1 MKTIVSIA
9 TTGTRPHQLARTIDS
24 LRGQVDE
31 IKVYNNSRFTDYA
44 DNAKFYPLQFI
55 TEPCYFLTCDDDL
68 IFRPEYVEKMK
79 QDIEEYHS
87 IISYHG
93 RILKPDQATYYNS
106 GHEGVQHWKPLDKPI
121 RLDVAGTGCT
131 GFRTD
136 YFNPVEIFNSEYKR
150 MSDLV
155 FSLEAWKQGK
165 QIISPPKRLDYILEQ
180 EVESS
185 IFGIESKTDQ
195 QGQIW
200 HTNQILMYK
209 NSLLNT
215 TT

>member
-1 MKTIVSIA
+1 MNTIISIA
-9 TTGTRPHQLARTIDS
+9 TTGNRPHQLAHTIDS
-24 LRGQVDE
+24 LMGQADE
-31 IKVYNNSRFTDYA
+31 IKVYDNSRFVDYA

-68 IFRPEYVEKMK
+68 IYPPTYVEKMK
-79 QDIEEYHS
+79 EAIEEYKS

-93 RILKPDQATYYNS
+93 RILKEGQTAYYNS
-106 GHEGVQHWKPLDKPI
+106 NHEGIQHWKPLHTPI

-136 YFNPVEIFNSEYKR
+136 YFNPVDIFNSEFKR

-155 FSLEAWKQGK
+155 FSLEVWKQGK
-165 QIISPPKRLDYILEQ
+165 QIISPPKRLDYIVEQ

-185 IFGIESKTDQ
+185 IFTTESKTDQ
-195 QGQIW
+195 QGQVW

-215 TT
+215 TP